1 MLKCKRYV
9 TICHCKSCQYPKDNR
24 GRCHFHMNII
34 LQNPVTLLHNK
45 KKEVEE
51 ARVKK
56 ELLKSMQLSRC
67 YNNLMEERFTLIIK
81 LTPIEL

>member
-1 MLKCKRYV
+1 MSLSYEHNI
-9 TICHCKSCQYPKDNR
+9 TKSCHSPTQ
-24 GRCHFHMNII
+24 
-34 LQNPVTLLHNK
+34 Q